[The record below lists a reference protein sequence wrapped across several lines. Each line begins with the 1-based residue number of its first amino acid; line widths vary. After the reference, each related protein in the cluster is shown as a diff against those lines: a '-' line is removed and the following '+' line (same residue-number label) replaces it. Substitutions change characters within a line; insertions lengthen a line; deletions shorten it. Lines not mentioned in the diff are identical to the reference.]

1 MHVLSVQVI
10 QILGTQWIPHRMVFL
25 LLILVQRSMNESL
38 TKISN

>member
-10 QILGTQWIPHRMVFL
+10 QIMGTQWISHIMVFL
-25 LLILVQRSMNESL
+25 LFILVQRSMNESL